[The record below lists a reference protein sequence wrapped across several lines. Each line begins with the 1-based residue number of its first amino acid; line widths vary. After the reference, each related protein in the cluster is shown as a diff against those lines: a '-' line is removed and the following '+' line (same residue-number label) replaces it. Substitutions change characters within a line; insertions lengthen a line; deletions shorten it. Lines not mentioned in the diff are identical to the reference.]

1 MDGMVVEVR
10 YQRILVGRAAQ
21 ARELSV
27 TGAFVE
33 TDAPMP
39 VGSVVTIA
47 PDGGP
52 VLRARVAHVAEVGDG
67 RGMTLCWAGLGE
79 EASRYLASA
88 LGATPADLEAGAA
101 PAPAPRGVPAATA
114 PRGVPAAAS
123 DAAATERTELNA
135 HATRT
140 DLQPSAGVVAEEIA
154 PGDEISAPIDIAG
167 APGEGEGG
175 KGKRGK
181 RKRR

>member
-10 YQRILVGRAAQ
+10 YQGILVGRAAP

-52 VLRARVAHVAEVGDG
+52 AMRARVVRVVEVGAEH
-67 RGMTLCWAGLGE
+67 GMALCWAGLGE
-79 EASRYLASA
+79 EAQRYLAGA
-88 LGATPADLEAGAA
+88 LGAAPTDLEAGAA
-101 PAPAPRGVPAATA
+101 PAAAARGVPTAATDD
-114 PRGVPAAAS
+114 G
-123 DAAATERTELNA
+123 ATERTTPD
-135 HATRT
+135 TRT
-140 DLQPSAGVVAEEIA
+140 TPTDLRSSPGAVVDEVP
-154 PGDEISAPIDIAG
+154 PGDEISAPIDVAG
-167 APGEGEGG
+167 APGEEPGG
-175 KGKRGK
+175 KGKRGRRKK
-181 RKRR
+181 R